1 MTLLSH
7 FQWDRIPFNCWRPCP
22 ASSGVNGNE
31 KIIDLCGLCALSEAR
46 YAGQAGGEKYAL
58 TCPQSKAG
66 TISIAE
72 GLMD

>member
-1 MTLLSH
+1 MTLLSR
-7 FQWDRIPFNCWRPCP
+7 FQWDRIPFHCRPL
-22 ASSGVNGNE
+22 NGNG
-31 KIIDLCGLCALSEAR
+31 KIIDLCALCALSE
-46 YAGQAGGEKYAL
+46 AGGEKYAL